1 MVRAR
6 KARTLVDD
14 VHAAIRADILAGR
27 LAPGEPLRMATLRER
42 FAVSL
47 SVVREALTRLSEQRL
62 VRAVPQL
69 GFAVVPASVDQLH
82 DLTRVRIDVESITL
96 RRAVAEGDQHWE
108 TAVTDALRA
117 LLAVAA
123 ENTGPSENTGPPEDT
138 GPAGDV
144 GPAAAGPAGRDDGAS
159 GEAADD
165 ERLATLHAAVHAA
178 LAGGCS
184 SPLLRD
190 ICASLF
196 DAAEIYRHWC
206 ARRAGRRPHPAAAVH
221 EDAAIC
227 RAAVMRDAEQAC
239 SLLSAHIQ
247 ATTDRLLAGATP
259 RLSLI

>member
-82 DLTRVRIDVESITL
+82 DLTRVRVDVESITL

-108 TAVTDALRA
+108 TAVTEALRT

-123 ENTGPSENTGPPEDT
+123 EN
-138 GPAGDV
+138 
-144 GPAAAGPAGRDDGAS
+144 AGPAGRGDD
-159 GEAADD
+159 EDAANGDARAD
-165 ERLATLHAAVHAA
+165 GERLATAHAAVHAA

-227 RAAVMRDAEQAC
+227 RAAVMRDAERAC